1 MYGGV
6 PVSPHPDQD
15 LLLSIILILAIL
27 VGMKWYVIVILVCVF
42 LMTNDVEYL
51 FMCSLAICISSLEK
65 YVLKSFAYF
74 LIGLFVFLLLS
85 CKKSLY
91 ILASSPISDIWFANS
106 FSYSVGCLF
115 FFLIVSFEAQKLQ
128 KAQNLLNFDEVQFIY
143 FFFFCCLCFWGCV

>member
-91 ILASSPISDIWFANS
+91 ILASSPISDI
-106 FSYSVGCLF
+106 
-115 FFLIVSFEAQKLQ
+115 
-128 KAQNLLNFDEVQFIY
+128 
-143 FFFFCCLCFWGCV
+143 